1 MATVTGEFAY
11 IQEART
17 QLAEA
22 LINKFGVQRKDI
34 LDTDGN
40 IATLGLYDS
49 NNVLKRL
56 HDWTALVT
64 STATLGAPL
73 IFKNDGKGVAPGSQ
87 YTGAEEVTISYNT
100 VGAAS
105 SEHTHSFI
113 TNGNFSLNL
122 TTENQINFG
131 GDSDSDIIYFG
142 STSQNGRP
150 TPTKFIFG
158 ANGKAN
164 ITALNFNGNWCGY
177 TNDLETEYDHTKIDD
192 TTSGSTRMSTIA
204 TIEGVNYIQYRNIPL
219 DYNQPP
225 SELNVG
231 GTTKL
236 YSDSEPYTF
245 EGEDPYYAH
254 LTYNVNNDSK
264 WYLRVSPKNTD
275 DSEKPLSKSIAV
287 DWAYNAQQEMILQ
300 SLDEEDTS
308 WNPLIWGG
316 EDHHSTEDSIGIL
329 YKSYEALVWQTSSQ
343 TLRSPNILTNT
354 LFFIQYAGDDLNPQ
368 IFGEAQSDYTNLVF
382 KLGTNANDSF
392 IFRYNNTKNDLDLLS
407 ICNTATTIN
416 TKTIINYPAS
426 DLDSSLFI
434 NLTGTNENYPYGID
448 IQNSDTND
456 NLIGKNIVLLVGGR
470 NNATNNQASYLF
482 HYGGNNSND
491 TYAGLGFWGNDFILN
506 WTTTKKVGIGT
517 TSPSYKLHV
526 VGDIL
531 AEGWLRTTGNRGWYS
546 ETYGGGWYMVDSDW
560 VRVYN
565 NKGVYTG
572 NEIQANCFRANNN
585 NGSYWFGSTDARISY
600 IDNDII
606 FNSGGSLRFG
616 KTDWNWDT
624 WAGLKYDSDNNY
636 LYLGLAGNS
645 VFTCNSGRSG
655 GSLQFPGIANI
666 YNAPA
671 INFANVSSGA
681 CNGLFWTCG
690 DNDFARIRAGATG
703 SNSGYLEIATAD
715 DATEPIYFRQYWGT
729 FTSVA
734 RTLTLLSAEG
744 FSYFPSYINIGGDEG
759 NNSSPNR
766 VWGSNGSDTFLRSYL
781 TSALSV
787 NYATSAGNADY
798 LDGYHANGSSSP
810 WNSIP
815 IVKSDGVMEIGRYID
830 FHHDNNGWYDYS
842 TRLQTQGNYQ
852 NQVFLPTESGTLA
865 LTSGIW
871 KTYQTY
877 SSYYIENGIHAVLA
891 RTNSAFTI
899 YLPWLG
905 TNTDYDGYAVLIK
918 RHGSNTP
925 TIQARG
931 SNGIIF
937 QEGSVGQRDS
947 SLGWNGCS
955 CLYIF
960 YPTAQVSGYYGIWVA
975 HRFVHAQD

>member
-100 VGAAS
+100 IGAAS

-113 TNGNFSLNL
+113 TNGSFSLNL

-177 TNDLETEYDHTKIDD
+177 TNDLETEYDHSKVDD
-192 TTSGSTRMSTIA
+192 TTSGSSKMPTIA
-204 TIEGVNYIQYRNIPL
+204 TIEKVNYIQYRSIPL
-219 DYNQPP
+219 DYNLPP

-316 EDHHSTEDSIGIL
+316 EEHHSTEDSIGIL
-329 YKSYEALVWQTSSQ
+329 YKSYDTLVWQVSSQ

-354 LFFIQYAGDDLNPQ
+354 LFFIQQTGDDINPQ

-382 KLGTNANDSF
+382 KLGTNTNDSF
-392 IFRYNNTKNDLDLLS
+392 IFRYNNTKNDLALLS
-407 ICNTATTIN
+407 ICSTATTIN

-426 DLDSSLFI
+426 DQDSALLI
-434 NLTGTNENYPYGID
+434 NLSGTNVNYPYGID

-565 NKGVYTG
+565 NKGIYTA

-585 NGSYWFGSTDARISY
+585 NGSYWFGSSGARISY

-666 YNAPA
+666 YNAPT

-690 DNDFARIRAGATG
+690 GNDFARIRAGATG

-734 RTLTLLSAEG
+734 RTLTLLDDYGNTYLPGHIAWGSW
-744 FSYFPSYINIGGDEG
+744 GDEWSDG
-759 NNSSPNR
+759 TYTHPWYGFDHRYPNTGRYSTTLTDYFGMTIKTANTLSLEFNELLLNGKGFYAMFKGIIVAWSGSPSNIPSG
-766 VWGSNGSDTFLRSYL
+766 WYLCNGSNGTPDLRNRFILGYAGWSYGGWPGYTGGEAAHQLTISEMPSHTHGIGYWRNTSDAGDETDHVGNLSAFG
-781 TSALSV
+781 TST
-787 NYATSAGNADY
+787 YTDFTG
-798 LDGYHANGSSSP
+798 GSSS
-810 WNSIP
+810 
-815 IVKSDGVMEIGRYID
+815 
-830 FHHDNNGWYDYS
+830 HNNM
-842 TRLQTQGNYQ
+842 
-852 NQVFLPTESGTLA
+852 PP
-865 LTSGIW
+865 
-871 KTYQTY
+871 
-877 SSYYIENGIHAVLA
+877 YYVLCFIMFA
-891 RTNSAFTI
+891 
-899 YLPWLG
+899 G
-905 TNTDYDGYAVLIK
+905 
-918 RHGSNTP
+918 
-925 TIQARG
+925 
-931 SNGIIF
+931 
-937 QEGSVGQRDS
+937 
-947 SLGWNGCS
+947 
-955 CLYIF
+955 
-960 YPTAQVSGYYGIWVA
+960 
-975 HRFVHAQD
+975 